1 MCGIAG
7 IFSKNATEHGV
18 VRKMVSRL
26 VHRGPDSEG
35 FWDSDVYKA
44 GMRRLSILDCEGGDQ
59 PLFDESGQVV
69 LFYNGEIYNSPS
81 IRDEL
86 EKDGVRFRTNSD
98 GEVICHLYRKYGRG
112 VFARLDGMFA
122 VALWD
127 KKRETLLLARD
138 FPGEKPLYISE
149 LSDGGIVFAS
159 EIPSLLASGLVSREI
174 DTQSLWDYP
183 SFLWIP
189 EPATIYKSIRA
200 IMPGEGLEI
209 SSKGKIAFE
218 FKSDISTPSY
228 AFKSDVEA
236 VSSVRELISQAV
248 QSRLLS
254 DVPVGAFLSGGLDS
268 SIVCKLASEKLKEL
282 RTFCI
287 GFEDVP
293 DPYHGYSDESQLAE
307 SYANQLGTQHTT
319 IRVTAND
326 FRELLPRFLMAAGQP
341 YAVSS
346 GLGVL
351 AIARVAQSAGVKV
364 LLSGDGADEA
374 FGGYSWYSKIPDS
387 FSNQSAKGV
396 ISRYLDGDESDFER
410 LRRMAGYK
418 HQLRA
423 WAWHYYA
430 SEEEKKLLFHH
441 EVESSSSLRLFDGER
456 FEEPLDYLRND
467 RTFYFPNEM
476 LSKVDRMTMAFSV
489 EGRAPFAA
497 PSVQKFAALL
507 PWDQLIRNG
516 QLKWV
521 LRQAFSTKLPSDVV
535 SRAKHGFNVPVD
547 HWLKGDWSDL
557 FDETFSSESPLS
569 RLGLLSPNAY
579 KHALN
584 ILHDPAKLSGH
595 VLFSFV
601 MLHLWMK
608 ENEN

>member
-7 IFSKNATEHGV
+7 IFSKSGVEHEIVG
-18 VRKMVSRL
+18 KMVSRL
-26 VHRGPDSEG
+26 VHRGPDADG
-35 FWDSDVYKA
+35 YWGSDLYKA
-44 GMRRLSILDCEGGDQ
+44 GMRRLSILDCEGGNQ

-86 EKDGVRFRTNSD
+86 ERDGVRFRTNSD

-112 VFARLDGMFA
+112 MFARLDGMFA

-127 KKRETLLLARD
+127 KQNETLLLARD
-138 FPGEKPLYISE
+138 FPGEKPLYFSE
-149 LSDGGIVFAS
+149 LANGGIAFSS
-159 EIPSLLASGLVSREI
+159 EIPSLLASGQVSREI

-183 SFLWIP
+183 SFLWVP

-218 FKSDISTPSY
+218 FKTEIATPNLPFQSD
-228 AFKSDVEA
+228 ADA
-236 VSSVRELISQAV
+236 VASVREIVGQAAH
-248 QSRLLS
+248 SRLLS

-268 SIVCKLASEKLKEL
+268 SIVCKLASEKLEEL
-282 RTFCI
+282 STFCI
-287 GFEDVP
+287 GFEDVV
-293 DPYHGYSDESQLAE
+293 DPYHGYSDESLLAE
-307 SYANQLGTQHTT
+307 GYANQLGTRHTT
-319 IRVTAND
+319 IRVTASD
-326 FRELLPRFLMAAGQP
+326 FRELLPQFLSAAGQP

-346 GLGVL
+346 GLGIL
-351 AIARVAQSAGVKV
+351 AIARVAQSKGVKV

-374 FGGYSWYSKIPDS
+374 FGGYSWYSKIPGS
-387 FSNQSAKGV
+387 FSGQSANGV
-396 ISRYLDGDESDFER
+396 ISRYLDGDESDSKR

-418 HQLRA
+418 PQLRA

-430 SEEEKKLLFHH
+430 SEEEKKLLFHRD
-441 EVESSSSLRLFDGER
+441 VESRTSLRIFDEHK
-456 FEEPLDYLRND
+456 FEEPLDYLRHD
-467 RTFYFPNEM
+467 RMFYFPNEM

-497 PSVQKFAALL
+497 PSVQKFAAQL
-507 PWDQLIRNG
+507 PWEQLVRNG

-521 LRQAFSTKLPSDVV
+521 LRQAFSTELPSGLV
-535 SRAKHGFNVPVD
+535 SRAKHGFNVPID
-547 HWLKGDWSDL
+547 HWLKGEWSDL
-557 FDETFSSESPLS
+557 MDETFSDASPLS
-569 RLGLLSPNAY
+569 KLGLLSPNAY
-579 KHALN
+579 KHARN
-584 ILHDPAKLSGH
+584 ILHDPAKIAGH